1 MYIYIL
7 YKLYIYCMN
16 LPRCFFCSVSNLRL
30 AMIRVVVCTCLLAPV
45 VGVFCWVTDATGTPQ
60 VVLRTEA
67 WPEDASYVF

>member
-1 MYIYIL
+1 MYIYI
-7 YKLYIYCMN
+7 YYIIYILHEPAQM
-16 LPRCFFCSVSNLRL
+16 FFLQCILRL

-67 WPEDASYVF
+67 WPEDTSYVF